1 MFQLAFESD
10 EESSRKTLNEDIPP
24 AAHKRS
30 QRSSASTDSLNP
42 NTSTTAPA
50 PHTRSESM
58 DSTGSLDSAPESPGS
73 ATSLDESKPTSVWW
87 QHTPVVGDSLAP
99 VTCEDDKTK
108 VKTKS
113 GRARQPGSA
122 ASASSRGRAPRIQRA
137 SSDIGNM
144 VRTGG
149 RDPPVGLSRR
159 KSSPGGLVSSGGGG
173 PSTSA
178 ASIAIANGGSS
189 AAGRKFPKGSSSSG
203 QPFPSKRTSNNAGS
217 RNVATSKVPAY
228 MEMSVATAAA
238 AAAAGRA
245 GGNVFEQN
253 TSVNQQMDDLAALG
267 DLLFG
272 PDDIAATADLKATG
286 AHAGVFSPNASQW
299 APCTPFSVPEIF
311 PQDQSLFGVS
321 PSASLSTNDLGW
333 GALVGDRNMV
343 GMPTNVGLL

>member
-1 MFQLAFESD
+1 MDQLAFESD
-10 EESSRKTLNEDIPP
+10 EESSRKTLNEEVPP

-30 QRSSASTDSLNP
+30 QRNSTPTDSLNP
-42 NTSTTAPA
+42 NTSTTTPA
-50 PHTRSESM
+50 SHTRSDSM

-73 ATSLDESKPTSVWW
+73 VTSLDESKPTSVWW
-87 QHTPVVGDSLAP
+87 QHTPIVG
-99 VTCEDDKTK
+99 EDDKTK
-108 VKTKS
+108 VKSKG
-113 GRARQPGSA
+113 GRPRQPGSA

-137 SSDIGNM
+137 SSDVGNL
-144 VRTGG
+144 VRSGG
-149 RDPPVGLSRR
+149 RDTPVGLSRR
-159 KSSPGGLVSSGGGG
+159 KSSPGSLVSSGGGPG
-173 PSTSA
+173 TSA
-178 ASIAIANGGSS
+178 ASIAIANGGSTG
-189 AAGRKFPKGSSSSG
+189 GRKFPKTSSSSG
-203 QPFPSKRTSNNAGS
+203 PPFPSKRTSTNGGS
-217 RNVATSKVPAY
+217 RTVATNKVPAY

-299 APCTPFSVPEIF
+299 APCTPFSAPEIF
-311 PQDQSLFGVS
+311 PQDQSLFGVPS
-321 PSASLSTNDLGW
+321 SASLSSNDLGW